1 MFETRIKAKKMHRVL
16 ELNQLQWLTPYIE
29 FSTHERIEAEKNGD
43 QDGKALSK
51 LLNNAIYGKTM
62 ET

>member
-1 MFETRIKAKKMHRVL
+1 MHRVL

-43 QDGKALSK
+43 QDGQALSK